1 MTSANLSNQGEIYS
15 YDLLCTTFANV
26 LETGEAK
33 FIGQTLDLVP
43 RPPSEIFQFD
53 GERTDKIVLR
63 PYSIAHG

>member
-1 MTSANLSNQGEIYS
+1 M
-15 YDLLCTTFANV
+15 NV